1 MKRAVKILLSIMGI
15 ILVLAALGILYLTI
29 TDYQP
34 DEVEELALENRQEAI
49 LQVGQTF
56 TVTTWNIG
64 YAGLGADEDFFMDDG
79 VKAFPDSKEVVEKY
93 MNGVINT
100 IDQSDSDFYFFQ
112 EVDLKAKRS
121 YYIDEK
127 EMLDTE
133 LSRYSNS
140 FAVNYDVN
148 YVPVPFPPMGK
159 VRGGIATY
167 GRYAIDQVN
176 RYAMP
181 GQYSW
186 PTRVAMLDRCMLE
199 SRLPIEGVEQELVL
213 INAHFSAYDD
223 GSIREQQ
230 LEFIREYV
238 EKEYEK
244 GNYVVLGGDWNQTF
258 PGVDPENYPLYKD
271 GTFWNP
277 NQIEEDWIAKG
288 WTFAYGDGTETYR
301 LLSAPYEDG
310 VTQVGVI
317 DGFLLSP
324 NVKLVSSEVCD
335 MKFKYSDH
343 NPVRVEVE
351 LLD

>member
-1 MKRAVKILLSIMGI
+1 
-15 ILVLAALGILYLTI
+15 
-29 TDYQP
+29 
-34 DEVEELALENRQEAI
+34 
-49 LQVGQTF
+49 
-56 TVTTWNIG
+56 
-64 YAGLGADEDFFMDDG
+64 
-79 VKAFPDSKEVVEKY
+79 

-317 DGFLLSP
+317 VGLLFST
-324 NVKLVSSEVCD
+324 NVKLVSSEGCD